1 LKRYTKYYGFIILAA
16 VCILFMISEIMN
28 IRFWLSDFEVYYN
41 AAKRILHAQNLYQI
55 VEDRHYVFKYS
66 PASAIY
72 FIPFTIFPFQIAKYI
87 YWLFLTSLIVYG
99 FYLSIK
105 MLKPSLIIK
114 QQIGAIN
121 ITIILATLILAIHFS
136 RELHL
141 GQVNYLLLFLFILA
155 LFFYVKHYRILFSFI
170 IASSIF
176 IKPFGLIFLPY
187 FILKKKY
194 YELVLFGCF
203 ALVLFFIPFLFY
215 GSMETTLG
223 QYQLW
228 INELQFELDQKQGL
242 LENGNLTLFS
252 VFARYTPI
260 RLLINNSL
268 ISFVYQCII
277 LLIIGVVFIW
287 FTRMNSKDISSDQ
300 KQYLFAIEFS
310 LLLSIIPLLAYTSVN
325 AFIFTQLLVFII
337 LLHFQSLRTYE
348 KVLAIIAF
356 LFIGG
361 NYDDVIGIELSI
373 IVDNLS
379 LLSFG
384 VLILIYLLYTL
395 RIRDTIK
402 IN

>member
-1 LKRYTKYYGFIILAA
+1 
-16 VCILFMISEIMN
+16 
-28 IRFWLSDFEVYYN
+28 
-41 AAKRILHAQNLYQI
+41 
-55 VEDRHYVFKYS
+55 
-66 PASAIY
+66 
-72 FIPFTIFPFQIAKYI
+72 
-87 YWLFLTSLIVYG
+87 
-99 FYLSIK
+99 

-325 AFIFTQLLVFII
+325 AFILMSSRLASLSVKII
-337 LLHFQSLRTYE
+337 FR
-348 KVLAIIAF
+348 
-356 LFIGG
+356 
-361 NYDDVIGIELSI
+361 
-373 IVDNLS
+373 
-379 LLSFG
+379 
-384 VLILIYLLYTL
+384 
-395 RIRDTIK
+395 
-402 IN
+402 